1 MFQCPDLKSF
11 GLADLGT
18 VCKEGQI
25 SFSAVCPQAIAET
38 VTYMETNDKTN
49 NLNSSASYCGSI
61 IHQNFLII

>member
-38 VTYMETNDKTN
+38 VTSWRLMTKR
-49 NLNSSASYCGSI
+49 I
-61 IHQNFLII
+61 I